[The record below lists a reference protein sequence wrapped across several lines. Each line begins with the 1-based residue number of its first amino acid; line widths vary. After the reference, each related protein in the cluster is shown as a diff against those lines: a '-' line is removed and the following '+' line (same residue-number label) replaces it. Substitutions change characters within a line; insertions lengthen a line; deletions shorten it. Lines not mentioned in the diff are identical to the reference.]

1 MTYGTE
7 RIRNVA
13 LVGHGGAGTT
23 TLAEAILHR
32 AGVINRTGSVDA
44 GTTALDREPEELQR
58 KSSVSLA
65 VASFDWTASDGN
77 TYHVNLLDTPGH
89 PDFQAEVDAALGVA
103 DLAVIVVSAA
113 DGVEVGTQIV
123 WDTCAE
129 RSIPVLFFVT
139 KEDKTRADYERVLAD
154 LRAVFGGGVTP
165 IELPL
170 GEEAAFHGVADVL
183 AEVAHEYDPDGRRH
197 VEPLP
202 PEVVAHEH
210 EIHERVVEEIVSG
223 DDAQLERYLE
233 GDVPSPADLERTLA
247 SEVLARTEF
256 PVLVGSGATG
266 VGVDRLVDYICELG
280 PSPADRPV
288 NVSAGDDTVD
298 VTAEVTADAAGDPLL
313 IVFKTVSDQYVGQIS
328 IFKVVSG
335 TISNDVVL
343 RDVRSGSDERL
354 HGLLKL
360 RGSEQITV
368 PRLVAGDI
376 GAVTK
381 LGTTGTGSTLAPAH
395 LPVTV
400 PPAPLPAAHLA
411 AALVPVTQSDDDKL
425 SEALHK
431 LVAEDPSLRIS
442 YDELSRRTVLHGVG
456 DAHLAVALSRLE
468 RRYGV
473 RVTTDAVRIAYRRTI
488 TSAVEVEGRIK
499 KQSGGHG
506 QFAVANLRVSP
517 LGPGSGVEFAD
528 AIVGGSI
535 PKNYVAAVKH
545 GVEEAV
551 ASGAGGGL
559 PIVDIRVECYDGKTH
574 SVDSSDMAFKTAAAS
589 GLAEA
594 VQLAGPVLLE
604 PISLVQLR
612 VPSACQGDVLGDLSA
627 RRGRVVG
634 SDSDN
639 GTQLIVA
646 EVPTAELSRYA
657 MELRAITAGRGTY
670 TVDHHHYAP
679 LPDHLSSKVL
689 AELKS

>member
-32 AGVINRTGSVDA
+32 AGVVNRAGSVEA

-77 TYHVNLLDTPGH
+77 AYHVNLLDTPGH
-89 PDFQAEVDAALGVA
+89 PDFEAEADAALGVA

-113 DGVEVGTQIV
+113 DGVEVGTHLM
-123 WDTCAE
+123 WDTCAA

-154 LRAVFGGGVTP
+154 LRAAFGGGVTP
-165 IELPL
+165 IELPI
-170 GEEAAFHGVADVL
+170 GEEAAFRGVADVL

-202 PEVVAHEH
+202 PDVAEHEH

-233 GDVPSPADLERTLA
+233 GEMPSPADLERTLA

-280 PSPADRPV
+280 PSPASRTV
-288 NVSAGDDTVD
+288 TVHAGDDAV
-298 VTAEVTADAAGDPLL
+298 EVTADPTGDPLL
-313 IVFKTVSDQYVGQIS
+313 VVFKTVSDQYVGQIS

-335 TISNDVVL
+335 TVTNDLVL
-343 RDVRSGSDERL
+343 RDVRSGNDERL
-354 HGLLKL
+354 HGLLQL

-400 PPAPLPAAHLA
+400 APWPLPAAHLA
-411 AALVPVTQSDDDKL
+411 LALVPVTQSDDDKL

-473 RVTTDAVRIAYRRTI
+473 HVTTDAVRIPYRRTI
-488 TSAVEVEGRIK
+488 TRPVEVEGRVK

-506 QFAVANLRVSP
+506 QFAVVNLRVAP
-517 LGPGSGVEFAD
+517 LEPGAGLEFVD
-528 AIVGGSI
+528 ATVGGSI
-535 PKNYVAAVKH
+535 PKNYVAAVRH
-545 GVEEAV
+545 GVEEAM
-551 ASGAGGGL
+551 ASGAGGGI
-559 PIVDIRVECYDGKTH
+559 PIVDVRVECYDGKTH
-574 SVDSSDMAFKTAAAS
+574 SVDSSDMAFKTAAA
-589 GLAEA
+589 GGIAEA
-594 VQLAGPVLLE
+594 VQQAGPVLLE

-612 VPSACQGDVLGDLSA
+612 VPSSCQGDVLGDLSA

-634 SDSDN
+634 SDGDN
-639 GTQLIVA
+639 GTQTIVA
-646 EVPTAELSRYA
+646 EVPAAELSRYA

-670 TVDHHHYAP
+670 TVEHHHYAP
-679 LPDHLSSKVL
+679 LPDHLSGKVL

>member
-32 AGVINRTGSVDA
+32 AGVVNRVGSVDA

-65 VASFDWTASDGN
+65 VASFDWTASDGD

-89 PDFQAEVDAALGVA
+89 PDFEAEVDAALGVA

-113 DGVEVGTQIV
+113 DGVEVGTHLM
-123 WDTCAE
+123 WDKCAA

-154 LRAVFGGGVTP
+154 LRAAFGGGVTP
-165 IELPL
+165 IELPI

-183 AEVAHEYDPDGRRH
+183 AEVAHEYDADGRHH

-202 PEVVAHEH
+202 PEVAEHEH

-233 GDVPSPADLERTLA
+233 GEVPSPADLERTLA

-256 PVLVGSGATG
+256 PVLVGSGTTG
-266 VGVDRLVDYICELG
+266 VGVDRLVDYVCELG
-280 PSPADRPV
+280 PSPAGRSV
-288 NVSAGDDTVD
+288 TVHAGGEAV
-298 VTAEVTADAAGDPLL
+298 EVAADPAGDPLL
-313 IVFKTVSDQYVGQIS
+313 VVFKTVSDQYVGQIS

-335 TISNDVVL
+335 TVTNDLVL
-343 RDVRSGSDERL
+343 RDVLSGNDERM
-354 HGLLKL
+354 HGLLQL
-360 RGSEQITV
+360 RGSDQVGV

-381 LGTTGTGSTLAPAH
+381 LGTTGTGSTLAPSH

-400 PPAPLPAAHLA
+400 APWPLPAAHLA
-411 AALVPVTQSDDDKL
+411 VALVPVTQSDDDKL

-456 DAHLAVALSRLE
+456 DAHLSVALSRLE

-473 RVTTDAVRIAYRRTI
+473 HVTTDAVRIPYRRTI
-488 TSAVEVEGRIK
+488 TRAVEVEGRVK

-506 QFAVANLRVSP
+506 QFAVVSLRVSP
-517 LGPGSGVEFAD
+517 LESGAGLDFVD

-535 PKNYVAAVKH
+535 PKNYVAAVRH
-545 GVEEAV
+545 GVEEAM
-551 ASGAGGGL
+551 ASGAGGGI
-559 PIVDIRVECYDGKTH
+559 PIVDVRVECYDGKTH

-589 GLAEA
+589 GIAEA
-594 VQLAGPVLLE
+594 VQQAGAVLLE
-604 PISLVQLR
+604 PVSLVQLR
-612 VPSACQGDVLGDLSA
+612 VPSTCQGDVLGDLSA

-634 SDSDN
+634 SDGDN
-639 GTQLIVA
+639 GTQTIVA
-646 EVPTAELSRYA
+646 EVPAAELARYA

-670 TVDHHHYAP
+670 TVEHHHYAP
-679 LPDHLSSKVL
+679 LPDHLSGKVL